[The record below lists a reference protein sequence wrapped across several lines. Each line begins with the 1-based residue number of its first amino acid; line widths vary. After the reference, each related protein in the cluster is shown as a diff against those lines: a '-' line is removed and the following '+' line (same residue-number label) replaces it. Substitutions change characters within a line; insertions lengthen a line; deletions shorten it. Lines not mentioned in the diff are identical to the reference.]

1 MRSFTLAVA
10 LSCAL
15 AVTAVVPAAAGARC
29 RKAHK
34 RPTVAKLQA
43 ARVATLCMI
52 NVVRTRAGLQPVH
65 SARPLGLAA
74 KEHAQSMAAGRYFA
88 HTEPNGST
96 LLDRVTSTGLTSFN
110 LLGENLYW
118 GQRRAASPAAA
129 VDAWMRSPGH
139 RAILLD
145 GTYRQAGIG
154 IARGRP
160 PGVSGHAFFYA
171 LDLAA

>member
-1 MRSFTLAVA
+1 MRSFVLAAA

-15 AVTAVVPAAAGARC
+15 AVPATAGARC
-29 RKAHK
+29 RGAHK
-34 RPTVAKLQA
+34 RPTVAKLHA
-43 ARVATLCMI
+43 ARVATLCTI
-52 NVVRTRAGLQPVH
+52 NAVRGRAGLEPVH
-65 SARPLGLAA
+65 AARALRLAA
-74 KEHAQSMAAGRYFA
+74 DGHAQSMAAGSYFA
-88 HTEPNGST
+88 HTEPSGAT

-118 GQRRAASPAAA
+118 GQRGAASPAAA
-129 VDAWMRSPGH
+129 VRAWMRSPGH
-139 RAILLD
+139 RAILL
-145 GTYRQAGIG
+145 GGQFRQSGIG